1 MRIGIS
7 VDGTRFGGVKL
18 GSSLRNDVLQGNQI
32 QVARGEDLDEY
43 LSAVKI
49 SAMMGAVVVCLKVVS
64 EKLECNLQ
72 SDITENRS

>member
-1 MRIGIS
+1 M
-7 VDGTRFGGVKL
+7 KL
-18 GSSLRNDVLQGNQI
+18 GSSLRNDILQDNLI

-43 LSAVKI
+43 LSAIQI

-72 SDITENRS
+72 SDITENGRS

>member
-1 MRIGIS
+1 M
-7 VDGTRFGGVKL
+7 KL
-18 GSSLRNDVLQGNQI
+18 GSSLRNDILQDNLI

-43 LSAVKI
+43 LSAIHI

-72 SDITENRS
+72 SDITENGRS